1 MFGACN
7 FELSIFV
14 ALLAFLC
21 VVGMHCFS
29 ASTFSVLSVFSVFLS
44 FLIKISKVRQ
54 HRVNFIA
61 WYGKHS
67 VTVTPGI
74 EGFNKFVWHRLSLS
88 KLFETLKQ
96 RFVVD
101 WNCGA
106 ASLLEHPQASIVV

>member
-1 MFGACN
+1 ML
-7 FELSIFV
+7 ELVILSSASLWHSLPSC
-14 ALLAFLC
+14 ALLACTAFPLQRFL
-21 VVGMHCFS
+21 S
-29 ASTFSVLSVFSVFLS
+29 FLS
-44 FLIKISKVRQ
+44 FLIKISKVTQ

-61 WYGKHS
+61 WYGKHP